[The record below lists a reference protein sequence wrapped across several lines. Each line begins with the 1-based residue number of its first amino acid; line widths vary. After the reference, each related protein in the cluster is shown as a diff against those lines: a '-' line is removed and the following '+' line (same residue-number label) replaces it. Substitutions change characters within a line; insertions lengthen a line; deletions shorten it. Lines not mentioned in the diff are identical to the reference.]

1 MTKAMERWWLIQQ
14 ELAKELAGK
23 LVPQASDKVIHDF
36 RVCVKKL
43 RALAYPN
50 EINNRFKKQCPHL
63 KQCYRLTG
71 HLRNVQMMQQKL
83 ACLGAWQINGFAEKQ
98 LNQLHQQHKKK
109 LQHWL
114 NKKQVHALLQEINT
128 LHPDQ
133 HVEISAN
140 MAVPEPGLLPSLWHQ
155 CRKQCKK
162 LLYQGQATNNSKN
175 RKSLQLLQEVI
186 GEWHDWECCMQ
197 WLRHQ
202 KGGKLDATLYL
213 LLQQSQLKQQP
224 YTAAI
229 LKGIHAHH

>member
-83 ACLGAWQINGFAEKQ
+83 SSLGAWQINGFAEKQ

-114 NKKQVHALLQEINT
+114 NKKQVHALVQEIKPCT
-128 LHPDQ
+128 L
-133 HVEISAN
+133 IN
-140 MAVPEPGLLPSLWHQ
+140 MLKYPQTW
-155 CRKQCKK
+155 
-162 LLYQGQATNNSKN
+162 
-175 RKSLQLLQEVI
+175 
-186 GEWHDWECCMQ
+186 
-197 WLRHQ
+197 
-202 KGGKLDATLYL
+202 LYL
-213 LLQQSQLKQQP
+213 SQGSCHLYSTNAESNVKSCCIRGRQQTTPKTEKACNFCRRLLANGMIGN
-224 YTAAI
+224 AACNGF
-229 LKGIHAHH
+229 GIKMAATWMLHFTCCCNKAN